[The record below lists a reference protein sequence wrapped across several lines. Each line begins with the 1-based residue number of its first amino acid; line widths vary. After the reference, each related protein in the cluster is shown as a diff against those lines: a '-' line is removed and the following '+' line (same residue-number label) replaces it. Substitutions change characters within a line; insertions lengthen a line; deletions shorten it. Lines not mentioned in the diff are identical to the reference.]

1 MIKIIQLQGISNK
14 LIRLIR
20 MTRED
25 SQAKVVI
32 EKKKTESFNV
42 NVGVGQGGVF
52 ISHFVQLSSGLY
64 YKNLDIK
71 KIHQL

>member
-1 MIKIIQLQGISNK
+1 
-14 LIRLIR
+14 